1 MLGLPKASVF
11 EMRVPK
17 NKIIET
23 LPPRSR
29 LKRLVTEQIDAI
41 HWRHAL
47 SEEST
52 RLPAGKTVREIDVLE
67 IVVRTPTLDRDVALA
82 VDSVFPRPTILVI
95 TTPLERRLAMGYKE
109 IRARADRTP
118 KAEILAFFST
128 PLPDPD
134 APAIRLEGYDL
145 DAARDNFLRQI
156 AGDVAISTGMSNSIP
171 FLDRSR
177 SSTTFSSPCS
187 VPNVCEKTSGRSS
200 GIPSFSLT
208 RGAPRWSI
216 VSAHL
221 LNIWSRVASS
231 STATASPF
239 GPMAAEFWL
248 R

>member
-156 AGDVAISTGMSNSIP
+156 AGDALAPFPPDLAIKETLKRAKERDALLKKIGALENKIRREKQFNRQVELCDEKKKLERALDNLMSTPNS
-171 FLDRSR
+171 
-177 SSTTFSSPCS
+177 
-187 VPNVCEKTSGRSS
+187 GH
-200 GIPSFSLT
+200 
-208 RGAPRWSI
+208 
-216 VSAHL
+216 SA
-221 LNIWSRVASS
+221 S
-231 STATASPF
+231 
-239 GPMAAEFWL
+239 
-248 R
+248 